1 MIRRAQIHLISFS
14 SDKRRFLDVLFT
26 QAPYNA
32 MRSLSFI
39 LCLAILRFCLWWLC
53 IWQSGVLAVE
63 KVVFMRV
70 LYIMG
75 AFYLAALL
83 LLWAGRS
90 GKISRRLAVLTA
102 TACLLAGSGA
112 LAAAVHPRGNGYGK
126 TVNCL
131 ADLTVVTKSSVQWSG
146 PEHAEKLSC
155 AELSGKQSGS
165 AVKKDGTVNGSVIFS
180 QTAHEKFIALT
191 FDDGPYSPYTDRLL
205 DVLKEK
211 KARVTFFLVAEQAQ
225 KHPEL
230 VRRMTGEGH
239 TVGLHAFRHRDFLKL
254 TEEEKKKEL
263 EAGKKV
269 LRSLTGKEP
278 VYWRPPHGFR
288 DFSVMET
295 AAAQKLTVVN
305 WSATPRDWTGIGKQ
319 EIHDRVTGKA
329 EDGAIVLLHDGD
341 SPFYKASR
349 QETVD
354 AVALLIDSLREKGY
368 HLVSL
373 EEYVTE
379 KR

>member
-1 MIRRAQIHLISFS
+1 
-14 SDKRRFLDVLFT
+14 
-26 QAPYNA
+26 
-32 MRSLSFI
+32 
-39 LCLAILRFCLWWLC
+39 
-53 IWQSGVLAVE
+53 
-63 KVVFMRV
+63 MRV
-70 LYIMG
+70 LFIMG
-75 AFYLAALL
+75 AFYLAALFI
-83 LLWAGRS
+83 LWTGRC
-90 GKISRRLAVLTA
+90 GIVSRKLAALIA

-112 LAAAVHPRGNGYGK
+112 LTAAVLPRGNGYGK

-131 ADLTVVTKSSVQWSG
+131 ADLTVGTEYSG
-146 PEHAEKLSC
+146 KLS
-155 AELSGKQSGS
+155 GTKT
-165 AVKKDGTVNGSVIFS
+165 KKDGSGNGSVISS

-191 FDDGPYSPYTDRLL
+191 FDDGPYSPYTNRLL

-211 KARVTFFLVAEQAQ
+211 KAHVTFFLVAEQAQ
-225 KHPEL
+225 RYPEL
-230 VRRMTGEGH
+230 VKRMTEEGH

-254 TEEEKKKEL
+254 PEEEKQKAL
-263 EAGKKV
+263 ETGKKV
-269 LRSLTGKEP
+269 LQNLTGKEP

-305 WSATPRDWTGIGKQ
+305 WSATPRDWTGISKQ
-319 EIHDRVTGKA
+319 EIHDRVIDKA

-349 QETVD
+349 QATVD

-373 EEYVTE
+373 EEYWE
-379 KR
+379 INR